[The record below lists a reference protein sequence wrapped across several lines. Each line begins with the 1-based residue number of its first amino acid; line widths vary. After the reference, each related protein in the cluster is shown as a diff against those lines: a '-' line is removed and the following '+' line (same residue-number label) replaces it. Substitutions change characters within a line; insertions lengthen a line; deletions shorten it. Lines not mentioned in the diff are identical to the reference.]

1 MNCANGAYF
10 SSCGYFLSCLTT
22 FGFAVR
28 LITAPFLPGGDF
40 GFSLGRGS
48 NPRLPPLNTTLLW
61 IRMPEA

>member
-1 MNCANGAYF
+1 MNCAKGAYF
-10 SSCGYFLSCLTT
+10 SSCGYFLSCLMT

-48 NPRLPPLNTTLLW
+48 NPSSSATKYNVALDSYV
-61 IRMPEA
+61 